1 MNEHVMWRSVN
12 QEQRLTDGV
21 AAPVEQDDTYLVH
34 ASQQGDQEAF
44 ALLVQRHQRRIYHLS
59 WRMLQDEDDAS
70 ESTQEAFVAAWQG
83 LPSFRGEA
91 RFSTWLYRIAY
102 HCCLRQLE
110 VRKREQAVQA
120 VLYTEQVLATS
131 NQEQQAEQLFE
142 RQEQLVSVREQM
154 MHLPGKYRMVLILR
168 HVQDRTYEEIA
179 ERLSLPV
186 GTIKTHLFRARALLK
201 ERLLAQHPRGA
212 AAGRES

>member
-1 MNEHVMWRSVN
+1 MPESAN
-12 QEQRLTDGV
+12 QEQRLADGV
-21 AAPVEQDDTYLVH
+21 TAPMEQDDTYLVY
-34 ASQQGDQEAF
+34 ASQQGDQQAF
-44 ALLVQRHQRRIYHLS
+44 ALLVQRHQRRVYHLS

-91 RFSTWLYRIAY
+91 RFSTWLYRITY

-110 VRKREQAVQA
+110 VRQREHTLQAA
-120 VLYTEQVLATS
+120 LYTEQLLATR
-131 NQEQQAEQLFE
+131 NQEQQLFE
-142 RQEQLVSVREQM
+142 RQEQLFSVREQM
-154 MHLPGKYRMVLILR
+154 MQLPGKYRVVLILR

-201 ERLLAQHPRGA
+201 ERLLAQHPRSA
-212 AAGRES
+212 VAGRES